1 MRKFKDDQGAAIALI
16 EDFRDNGTG
25 RVGMAAQCFGAIRDA
40 FGVQQIDEAERQ
52 PLELSDFTCLMLR
65 APDKLIDD
73 GEEQR
78 QFLLG
83 NHTSLPS
90 GNCRY
95 LSNLARGH

>member
-1 MRKFKDDQGAAIALI
+1 
-16 EDFRDNGTG
+16 
-25 RVGMAAQCFGAIRDA
+25 
-40 FGVQQIDEAERQ
+40 
-52 PLELSDFTCLMLR
+52 MLR